1 MTEHAERPSRGVDAV
16 RHARHLRMEEIGADG
31 QARLSSAAVAVVGAG
46 GLGCPVLLY
55 LAAAGVGRL
64 TVIDDDVVSLSNL
77 QRQVLYRTED
87 VGRNKAE
94 VAAQRVIDLDPELDV
109 DVHITRLNPSNA
121 LALLKGHDLVI
132 DGTDLIPARYLID
145 DACSLLG
152 LPWVY
157 GSVFRFEGQVSLFN
171 HNGGPCYRDLFPEP
185 PPAEAVPTCSQ
196 AGVFGVLPGV
206 IGVLQATEAIK
217 FLLDLPVSLSGKLLL
232 YDAQSMAFDTLTFE
246 ADSEREAVVDLS
258 GAAAMLSQEAWCM
271 DSSQV
276 PDSPQEQKSEPNQ
289 HDAMFNQISVT
300 EFLERRE
307 NGWTPFILDV
317 RSDAEYAEAPAK
329 SCDLQVPHSHVLSVL
344 DSLPKKTDILIHCK
358 SGMRSQL
365 AAIELIQA
373 GWVAERLFNLEGG
386 IMGWHAAAPD
396 DIE

>member
-1 MTEHAERPSRGVDAV
+1 MAI
-16 RHARHLRMEEIGADG
+16 M
-31 QARLSSAAVAVVGAG
+31 
-46 GLGCPVLLY
+46 
-55 LAAAGVGRL
+55 
-64 TVIDDDVVSLSNL
+64 
-77 QRQVLYRTED
+77 
-87 VGRNKAE
+87 
-94 VAAQRVIDLDPELDV
+94 
-109 DVHITRLNPSNA
+109 
-121 LALLKGHDLVI
+121 KGWDIVI
-132 DGTDLIPARYLID
+132 DGTDNLPTRYLID

-171 HNGGPCYRDLFPEP
+171 HNGGPCYRDLFPDP
-185 PPAEAVPTCSQ
+185 PPAEAVPTCSE

-217 FLLDLPVSLSGKLLL
+217 FMLDLPVSLSGKLLL

-246 ADSEREAVVDLS
+246 ADPEREAVVDLS

-271 DSSQV
+271 DSGQV
-276 PDSPQEQKSEPNQ
+276 AESPQEQKSEPNP
-289 HDAMFNQISVT
+289 HGTMFNHISVA
-300 EFLERRE
+300 EFLDRRE

-317 RSDAEYAEAPAK
+317 RSDAEYAEARAK

-373 GWVAERLFNLEGG
+373 GWAAERLYNLDGG
-386 IMGWHAAAPD
+386 IMGWHAAVPD

>member
-1 MTEHAERPSRGVDAV
+1 MVDAA
-16 RHARHLRMEEIGADG
+16 RHARHISLPNVGVEG
-31 QARLSSAAVAVVGAG
+31 QRRLNNASVLLIGAG
-46 GLGCPVLLY
+46 GLGSPAALY

-64 TVIDDDVVSLSNL
+64 GLVDNDLVDLSNL
-77 QRQVLYRTED
+77 QRQILHATND
-87 VGRNKAE
+87 VGEAKVSSAKASLT
-94 VAAQRVIDLDPELDV
+94 ALDPNVKVEV
-109 DVHITRLNPSNA
+109 FQERLNPDNA
-121 LALLKGHDLVI
+121 MAIMAGWDIVI
-132 DGTDLIPARYLID
+132 DGTDNLPTRYLID

-157 GSVFRFEGQVSLFN
+157 GSVFRFEGQISLFN

-185 PPAEAVPTCSQ
+185 PPPEAVPTCSE

-217 FLLDLPVSLSGKLLL
+217 FLLDMPVSLSGKLLL
-232 YDAQSMAFDTLTFE
+232 YDAGSMAFDTLTFE
-246 ADSEREAVVDLS
+246 ADPKRDAVVDLS
-258 GAAAMLSQEAWCM
+258 KAAAMLSEEAWCM
-271 DSSQV
+271 APS
-276 PDSPQEQKSEPNQ
+276 PAAGSPQEQNSPPSS
-289 HDAMFNQISVT
+289 DGAMFNHISVP

-317 RSDAEYAEAPAK
+317 RSDAEYADARAK
-329 SCDLQVPHSHVLSVL
+329 SCDLQVAHTHVLSVL
-344 DSLPKKTDILIHCK
+344 DSIPKKTDIVIHCK

-373 GWVAERLFNLEGG
+373 GWEANRLFNLDGG
-386 IMGWHAAAPD
+386 IMGWYAAAPN

>member
-1 MTEHAERPSRGVDAV
+1 MVDVA
-16 RHARHLRMEEIGADG
+16 RHARHISLPDVGVEG
-31 QARLSSAAVAVVGAG
+31 QRKLNNASVLLIGAG
-46 GLGCPVLLY
+46 GLGSPAALY

-64 TVIDDDVVSLSNL
+64 GLVDNDAVDLSNL
-77 QRQVLYRTED
+77 QRQILHATKD
-87 VGRNKAE
+87 VGQPKVASAKASLE
-94 VAAQRVIDLDPELDV
+94 ALDPNVKVEV
-109 DVHITRLNPSNA
+109 FQERLNPDNA
-121 LALLKGHDLVI
+121 MAIMKGWDIVI
-132 DGTDLIPARYLID
+132 DGTDNLPTRYLID

-171 HNGGPCYRDLFPEP
+171 HNGGPCYRDLFPDP
-185 PPAEAVPTCSQ
+185 PPAEAVPTCSE

-217 FLLDLPVSLSGKLLL
+217 FMLDLPVSLSGKLLL

-246 ADSEREAVVDLS
+246 ADPEREAVVDLS

-271 DSSQV
+271 DSGQV
-276 PDSPQEQKSEPNQ
+276 AESPQEQKSEPNP
-289 HDAMFNQISVT
+289 HGTMFNHISVP
-300 EFLERRE
+300 EFLDRRE

-317 RSDAEYAEAPAK
+317 RSDAEYSEARAK

-373 GWVAERLFNLEGG
+373 GWAAERLFNLDGG
-386 IMGWHAAAPD
+386 IMGWHAAVPD

>member
-1 MTEHAERPSRGVDAV
+1 MVDVA
-16 RHARHLRMEEIGADG
+16 RHARHISLPNVGVEG
-31 QARLSSAAVAVVGAG
+31 QRKLNNASVLLIGAG
-46 GLGCPVLLY
+46 GLGSPAALY

-64 TVIDDDVVSLSNL
+64 GLVDNDAVDLSNL
-77 QRQVLYRTED
+77 QRQILHATKD
-87 VGRNKAE
+87 VGQPKVASAKASLE
-94 VAAQRVIDLDPELDV
+94 ALDPNVKVEV
-109 DVHITRLNPSNA
+109 FQERLNPGNA
-121 LALLKGHDLVI
+121 MAIMKGWDIVI
-132 DGTDLIPARYLID
+132 DGTDNLPTRYLID

-185 PPAEAVPTCSQ
+185 PPAEAVPTCSE

-217 FLLDLPVSLSGKLLL
+217 LLLGLPVSLSGKLLL

-246 ADSEREAVVDLS
+246 ADPEREAVVDLS

-271 DSSQV
+271 DSGQV
-276 PDSPQEQKSEPNQ
+276 ADSPQEQKSEPNP
-289 HDAMFNQISVT
+289 HGAMFNHISVA
-300 EFLERRE
+300 EFLDRRE

-317 RSDAEYAEAPAK
+317 RSDAEYADARAK
-329 SCDLQVPHSHVLSVL
+329 SCDLQVPHSHVRSVL

-373 GWVAERLFNLEGG
+373 GWAAERLFNLDGG